1 MAMKRLLLTGIAVLF
16 LATGTAH
23 AGNIP
28 PPDKEAKTKKELND
42 KKEANENWFKHGIKI
57 QELTRYVMSGK
68 NIILYFEHAL
78 DLNCSPGEF
87 DVRVVKYPEHGT
99 VELVPANGLAAFPE
113 DNPRSKCNG
122 KKVKGINIIYKSS
135 PEYAGPDNVHVMS
148 YGESGLA
155 FETHWKL
162 NVAR

>member
-1 MAMKRLLLTGIAVLF
+1 MPMKKLFLSGIAALL

-23 AGNIP
+23 AENIP

-42 KKEANENWFKHGIKI
+42 KKEANENWIKHGIKI
-57 QELTRYVMSGK
+57 QELTRYVISGK

-78 DLNCSPGEF
+78 DLPPGEF
-87 DVRVVKYPEHGT
+87 DVRVLKYPEHGT
-99 VELVPANGLAAFPE
+99 VELVSTNGPANFPK

-122 KKVKGINIIYKSS
+122 KKVKGINVIYKSS
-135 PEYAGPDNVHVMS
+135 SDYAGPDAVYVMS

-155 FETHWKL
+155 IETHWRL